1 MMKPI
6 NFSFGF
12 VLLFLVNAAHGQ
24 TTAVTFSVD
33 MNNVSVSAN
42 GVHIAGGF
50 QGWDPGSTLLTDA
63 DSDGIYEVTLDL
75 PVEST
80 YEFKFINGN
89 AWGNDEIIPQTCQS
103 NGNRA
108 VATGNGDSEVI
119 YHVCWGSCAA
129 CGITTVRF
137 RVDMSNEEVSPFGV
151 HVAGNFQ
158 GWDPAS
164 SLMNDY
170 DGDGVWE
177 YIASFNGDSLPEG
190 MLVFKFVNGNNWSDQ
205 TEYLPNTACADDFG
219 NRILE
224 LLELNMVLQGNE
236 FTNAAPCFNAC
247 ASCMPPTLVTFRV
260 DMTTQE
266 TVSENGVHIAGSFQG
281 WDPPANPLSDDDGD
295 GIWETT
301 VEMEA
306 GETQFKF
313 INGNQWGGEGE
324 GNVDNENV
332 TGVCAE
338 GGNRFLNVGEEPI
351 VYEACYN
358 SCEPICLP
366 NPDPA
371 HVTFR
376 VDMNQQE
383 VSPTGVWV
391 IGDFTNPNWQ
401 AGALQLFDDDANGI
415 FEATALI
422 QGDATIIYGF
432 TNGDPSGG
440 DYALESGVQL
450 DSEGNE
456 VTNFELAGCGMPSGF
471 GTYNRLHVRSGVDET
486 LTAVCFNSC
495 SPCSGCAGAS
505 DIFISE
511 YFEGSGNNK
520 GIELYNPTA
529 EPIDLSGYE
538 LQRWANGVTTATDWL
553 QLVGTIAPHAT
564 HVLVNGQTEDI
575 DLGGGAISPA
585 CDPQL
590 QALADQLGNA
600 YPDPLYFNGDDAL
613 VLVKNG
619 TTVIDIFGKPG
630 EDPGVAWTDDESNCF
645 IDVGNGAEWL
655 TSNHTLRRLPD
666 VLTGVTIPP
675 LCFDVLAEWEVL
687 DMNDWIGLGW
697 HTINCEGVSS
707 GCTDPLACNFNAT
720 ASEDDGSCTYPG
732 CQDPDASNYDPSAG
746 CAGDCLYLAYDC
758 SSIGDNAWTAEDI
771 GLFPDWQ
778 QAMHGVEWTGEWVL
792 NVPATIV
799 EPGSGVVYG
808 IHHMDWTGVE
818 GLPDWVESAS
828 YELGELDAS
837 AQYCIAASGT
847 PIAPGLHELTATGEV
862 FISIFGQPF
871 SIGEQAFSAWLE
883 VADNPNPIL
892 GCTYANAVNFLNY
905 ANDDDGS
912 CLFAG
917 CTDSIA
923 ANFNPIATIDD
934 GSCGEACDSAGDSTC
949 QADNDGDGVITVS
962 DLLILLGEFGATC
975 E

>member
-1 MMKPI
+1 MMKSI
-6 NFSFGF
+6 SFSFGL

-33 MNNVSVSAN
+33 MNNETVSAD

-63 DSDGIYEVTLDL
+63 NSDGIYEVTLDL

-89 AWGNDEIIPQTCQS
+89 AWGNDEIIPQACQS

-129 CGITTVRF
+129 CGMTTVRF

-164 SLMNDY
+164 SLMNDA

-190 MLVFKFVNGNNWSDQ
+190 MLVFKFINGNNWSDQ

-236 FTNAAPCFNAC
+236 FTNSAPCFNAC
-247 ASCMPPTLVTFRV
+247 ASCIPPTLVTFRV

-281 WDPPANPLSDDDGD
+281 WDPSANLLSDDDGD

-313 INGNQWGGEGE
+313 INGNEWGGEGE

-332 TGVCAE
+332 IGVCAE

-358 SCEPICLP
+358 QCEMTCDGLYTVVDVITDSEDHTLLEFALGEAGLVNALNGDGPFTVFAPTDAAVNALLVDLQITAEELLALP
-366 NPDPA
+366 NLGDILQY
-371 HVTFR
+371 HV
-376 VDMNQQE
+376 V
-383 VSPTGVWV
+383 
-391 IGDFTNPNWQ
+391 
-401 AGALQLFDDDANGI
+401 AANAYSTDISDGQMI
-415 FEATALI
+415 
-422 QGDATIIYGF
+422 
-432 TNGDPSGG
+432 
-440 DYALESGVQL
+440 
-450 DSEGNE
+450 
-456 VTNFELAGCGMPSGF
+456 
-471 GTYNRLHVRSGVDET
+471 ET
-486 LTAVCFNSC
+486 LNGENITVSISGEGVFINNAQMTVADIAV
-495 SPCSGCAGAS
+495 
-505 DIFISE
+505 D
-511 YFEGSGNNK
+511 
-520 GIELYNPTA
+520 
-529 EPIDLSGYE
+529 
-538 LQRWANGVTTATDWL
+538 NGV
-553 QLVGTIAPHAT
+553 V
-564 HVLVNGQTEDI
+564 HVI
-575 DLGGGAISPA
+575 DA
-585 CDPQL
+585 
-590 QALADQLGNA
+590 
-600 YPDPLYFNGDDAL
+600 
-613 VLVKNG
+613 VLLPPTPI
-619 TTVIDIFGKPG
+619 TTVIDVIIDSEDHTLLEAAMGAAGLIDALSSEGPFTVFAPTDDAVIQLVEALDITFEDFLALPNLGDILQYHVVAGAAYSFDLSDGQIIETLLG
-630 EDPGVAWTDDESNCF
+630 EDVIVSITVDGLFINDAEVVVEDITVDNGMVHVIDMVLSPNPGCMDVNAANFDPSASSDDGSCIYDF
-645 IDVGNGAEWL
+645 
-655 TSNHTLRRLPD
+655 
-666 VLTGVTIPP
+666 
-675 LCFDVLAEWEVL
+675 F
-687 DMNDWIGLGW
+687 
-697 HTINCEGVSS
+697 
-707 GCTDPLACNFNAT
+707 GCTDSSACNYDVSAT
-720 ASEDDGSCTYPG
+720 QYDGSCTYPG
-732 CQDPDASNYDPSAG
+732 CQDSEASNYDPSAG

-758 SSIGDNAWTAEDI
+758 SSIGDDAWTAEGI
-771 GLFPDWQ
+771 GLFPNWQ
-778 QAMHGVEWTGEWVL
+778 QAMHGVDWAGEWVL
-792 NVPATIV
+792 NIPATIV

-808 IHHMDWTGVE
+808 IHHMDWSGLE

-837 AQYCIAASGT
+837 SQHCIVASGT

-871 SIGEQAFSAWLE
+871 SIGEQSFSGWLE
-883 VADNPNPIL
+883 VAENPNPIL

-917 CTDSIA
+917 CTDSTA

-934 GSCGEACDSAGDSTC
+934 GSCGEACDLAGDSTC